1 MSDEPQYTLLD
12 SHIAQQ
18 EHLSKRMSKLSGGG
32 FWRAMPGLVYTAAVI
47 LLSTVLAFEIS
58 KLFATTGSIILQT
71 LGWLSGVVVGLSGIA
86 FYYGKA
92 DVFQSERQQKWG
104 RIFWLIDV
112 ALLGIGLMVLVA
124 DTFSFAGVILDIA
137 RFVAF
142 LAVVFVVIA
151 WGTIAWQAP
160 DTLVKRKENAATSQR
175 AIMAAEL
182 EAGYQVSD
190 DILKIQ
196 RAAAREKARR
206 AAMASLPDG
215 MVYEPLL
222 SSGKYTPAPEDDD
235 ESGLTVGDVSA
246 MSPEQFAAL
255 AAMLNQ
261 WQAVNQPAEATVK
274 GNGQHPKA

>member
-12 SHIAQQ
+12 NHIVQQ
-18 EHLSKRMSKLSGGG
+18 EHLNKRMSKLSGGG

-58 KLFATTGSIILQT
+58 KLFTNSGSIVLQT
-71 LGWLSGVVVGLSGIA
+71 LGWAAGVVVGLSGIA

-92 DVFQSERQQKWG
+92 QVFQSEVQQKWG
-104 RIFWLIDV
+104 RAFWLIDV
-112 ALLGIGLMVLVA
+112 ALLGVGLMVLVA
-124 DTFSFAGVILDIA
+124 DTFGFVGVILDIA

-160 DTLVKRKENAATSQR
+160 DTLVKRKENAAESQR
-175 AIMAAEL
+175 KIMAAEL

-215 MVYEPLL
+215 MVYETLL
-222 SSGKYTPAPEDDD
+222 SSGKYTPAPDDD
-235 ESGLTVGDVSA
+235 TPDDEGADYTSLTPADIQRLAQMAAPRNVS
-246 MSPEQFAAL
+246 S
-255 AAMLNQ
+255 
-261 WQAVNQPAEATVK
+261 V
-274 GNGQHPKA
+274 